1 MQHLLTFVF
10 FSVVFVIFAVVWW
23 EATLDV
29 NVEPCLMQSLRS
41 RT

>member
-1 MQHLLTFVF
+1 MQHLLAFVL
-10 FSVVFVIFAVVWW
+10 FSVVFVILAIVWW
-23 EATLDV
+23 EATLAV